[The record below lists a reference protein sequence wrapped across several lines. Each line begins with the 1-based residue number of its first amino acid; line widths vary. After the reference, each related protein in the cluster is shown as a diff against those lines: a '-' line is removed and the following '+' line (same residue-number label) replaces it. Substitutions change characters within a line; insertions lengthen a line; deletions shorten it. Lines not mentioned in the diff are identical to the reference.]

1 MTDSSQGKAVL
12 ALAKLEACAARVASG
27 AMQMRVALAVASTAP
42 RYADQLR
49 LAADASRLQYLAL
62 EADAALAAIEEVPCS
77 DDSQS

>member
-1 MTDSSQGKAVL
+1 MNDSQRKAIL

-27 AMQMRVALAVASTAP
+27 AMQMRVALAVGSVAP

-62 EADAALAAIEEVPCS
+62 EADEALTAFEEATPCS
-77 DDSQS
+77 DD

>member
-1 MTDSSQGKAVL
+1 MTESQGKAIL
-12 ALAKLEACAARVASG
+12 ALAKLEACAARVAGG
-27 AMQMRVALAVASTAP
+27 AMQLRVALAVGSVAP

-62 EADAALAAIEEVPCS
+62 EADAALAALEEAPCS